1 MTELLR
7 YRYERAVETLE
18 VAKELFAN
26 GKYKDANNRSYYA
39 VFYAVRAVYTVQGV
53 DFKKHKTLLANF
65 NKEFVATEI
74 FPRDIGR
81 KISALSLIREQSDY
95 NDFYVASKAESQQQI
110 EIAEEIIALVK
121 EYLEK
126 CK

>member
-39 VFYAVRAVYTVQGV
+39 VFYAVRAVYTIQGV
-53 DFKKHKTLLANF
+53 DLKNIRHYWLILIKNLLQ
-65 NKEFVATEI
+65 
-74 FPRDIGR
+74 R
-81 KISALSLIREQSDY
+81 KFFQGI
-95 NDFYVASKAESQQQI
+95 
-110 EIAEEIIALVK
+110 
-121 EYLEK
+121 
-126 CK
+126 

>member
-39 VFYAVRAVYTVQGV
+39 VFYAVRAVYT
-53 DFKKHKTLLANF
+53 
-65 NKEFVATEI
+65 
-74 FPRDIGR
+74 GR
-81 KISALSLIREQSDY
+81 KSFQGI
-95 NDFYVASKAESQQQI
+95 
-110 EIAEEIIALVK
+110 
-121 EYLEK
+121 
-126 CK
+126 